1 MMQMRKLTQQKII
14 LMLSGL
20 SCLTLTNLIQ
30 TTAEAAKPAAVR
42 ASTTL
47 VKNSSTKLYGRI
59 DEVNFALKGA
69 GITLDA
75 DKLPAFVGNVRM
87 GSPSY
92 YAGLADGDKIL
103 SANII
108 QNKLHVVFE
117 RGGKRYG
124 LSVHTSPV
132 DLSARHSAAEQ
143 KQPIEAAISKNP
155 EPDKIKVLSG
165 SDVVILVDI
174 SASMME
180 NVEQAPK
187 TKWQW
192 CADYV
197 SAFAIKSQP
206 AFNKRGIT
214 MVPFN
219 ADYRVE
225 RQCSSEQ
232 VANLF
237 RNTTPRGNTDF
248 GSPLKQLLAEHLA
261 SDRKRPLIIAVLTD
275 GIPNRGPKIEQVIID
290 ATKAMHREGEIQI
303 TFLEI
308 GEEYAGTAL
317 LKYLDDYLVHDG
329 ARYDV
334 VDAITFDEL
343 KNMNL
348 EDALTRVIQGEK
360 PAGKAGGLDAEID
373 KLKQQIDEE
382 RRSSS
387 KSVKVN

>member
-1 MMQMRKLTQQKII
+1 MPMKKWRQQKII
-14 LMLSGL
+14 LALSGL
-20 SCLTLTNLIQ
+20 SCLLTNLIQ
-30 TTAEAAKPAAVR
+30 PTAQAAKPAAVKTS
-42 ASTTL
+42 ATL
-47 VKNSSTKLYGRI
+47 VKNSATKLYGRV

-108 QNKLHVVFE
+108 QNKLHMVFE
-117 RGGKRYG
+117 RGGKRYS
-124 LSVHTSPV
+124 LSVHTSPA
-132 DLSARHSAAEQ
+132 DLTNRRPAAEQ
-143 KQPIEAAISKNP
+143 KQTIEATISKNP

-165 SDVVILVDI
+165 YDVVILVDI

-180 NVEQAPK
+180 DVEPAQK
-187 TKWQW
+187 TKWEW

-197 SAFAIKSQP
+197 SAFATKSQP
-206 AFNKRGIT
+206 AFKNRGIT

-219 ADYRVE
+219 TDYRVE
-225 RQCSSEQ
+225 RQCSPEQ

-290 ATKAMHREGEIQI
+290 ATKSMQRDGEIQI

-308 GEEYAGTAL
+308 GAEYAGTAL

-360 PAGKAGGLDAEID
+360 PSGKAGGLDAEIA

-382 RRSSS
+382 RRNST
-387 KSVKVN
+387 KSIKVN